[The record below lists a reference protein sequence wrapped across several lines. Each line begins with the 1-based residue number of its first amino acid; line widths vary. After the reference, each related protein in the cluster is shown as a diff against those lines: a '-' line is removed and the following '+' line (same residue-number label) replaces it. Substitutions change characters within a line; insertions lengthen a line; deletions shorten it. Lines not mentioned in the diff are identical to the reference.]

1 MNQPWFPFIS
11 AVLAVSAL
19 TGCGGNAS
27 ETADNRRQ
35 LAVAAVSAQPARQVA
50 ASTGREVGGYFT
62 QWGVYG
68 RNYEVADI
76 DTSATADKLTFL
88 NYAFGNVYA
97 KNGGYECAMI
107 SKAEPAGAD
116 PTSPDAGTGGDA
128 YADYGRSPARTV
140 NGQPAPAWNAP
151 LSGNFAQLKALKAR
165 HPDLKTFISLGGWT
179 WSKNFSA
186 AASTDAL
193 RKQLVSSCIDIYIRG
208 NLPVQDYH
216 GGPGAAAGVF
226 DGIDIDWEF
235 PGGGGMPYNGQQA
248 ADKENYTLLLAEM
261 RRQLDAQGAI
271 DHKHYRLTAAVGAG
285 KDKIDFT
292 EPAQYAQYLD
302 WINVMSYDFH
312 GAWTATGPTN
322 FNGHLIADPMDPS
335 TGPDREYVGD
345 KAIRNL
351 IAAGVPASTLLLGIP
366 FYGRGWT
373 GVAAGPDRDGLYQ
386 AATGAAPGRYEPG
399 IDDFKILK
407 NKSGM
412 RYYHPVTR
420 QLYLYTSQGG
430 EWWSYDDATVIA
442 TKMQYVRDQGLGG
455 AFSWSLDGD
464 SNGELAAELWKV
476 H

>member
-1 MNQPWFPFIS
+1 MNRPWLQFIS
-11 AVLAVSAL
+11 ALFAVSAL
-19 TGCGGNAS
+19 TGCGGNAN
-27 ETADNRRQ
+27 ETSDNRRQ
-35 LAVAAVSAQPARQVA
+35 LAASTVSAQPERQVT
-50 ASTGREVGGYFT
+50 ASTGREVGGYFA

-68 RNYEVADI
+68 RDYEVADI
-76 DTSATADKLTFL
+76 ETSGTASKLTFL

-97 KNGGYECAMI
+97 KNGGYECAMV
-107 SKAEPAGAD
+107 SKAEPGGSD
-116 PTSPDAGTGGDA
+116 PSSPDAGTGGDA
-128 YADYGRSPARTV
+128 YADYGRNPKRTV
-140 NGQPAPAWNAP
+140 NGQPAWNAP
-151 LSGNFAQLKALKAR
+151 LSGNFAQLKALKAQ
-165 HPDLKTFISLGGWT
+165 HSDLKTFISLGGWT

-235 PGGGGMPYNGQQA
+235 PGGGGMPYNGHQA
-248 ADKENYTLLLAEM
+248 ADKENYTLLLKEM

-271 DHKHYRLTAAVGAG
+271 DHKHYRLTAAIGAG

-312 GAWTATGPTN
+312 GGWTAAGPTN
-322 FNGHLIADPMDPS
+322 FNGHLRADPLDPS

-345 KAIRNL
+345 KAISNL
-351 IAAGVPASTLLLGIP
+351 IAAGVPANKLLLGIP

-373 GVAAGPDRDGLYQ
+373 GVAAGPNGDGLYQ
-386 AATGAAPGRYEPG
+386 AATSAAPGRYEAG
-399 IDDFKILK
+399 INDFKVLK
-407 NKSGM
+407 NKEGT
-412 RYYHPVTR
+412 RYYHPVTK
-420 QLYLYTSQGG
+420 QLYLFTGEGG

-442 TKMQYVRDQGLGG
+442 TKMQYVRDLGLRG

-476 H
+476 R